1 MKKNLLF
8 ILLFFCCVNV
18 VFADDINWTVKQSE
32 NYSFNN
38 TQILTP
44 KSSNFNKNVD
54 CIFMPVKEKEIP
66 VVTRTTTP
74 DTAKIIRRSLA
85 SSEQLDPFVIKV
97 DGIKYYMVQNNKIL
111 GEDST
116 LKTIYQPLY
125 LLDKNNDKKITSAE
139 LKNGNIRFVR
149 LNNSGQ
155 LELNNKSL
163 DYPLANISYIDLNTL
178 RRTQNTGD
186 IGSFGY
192 FDIYINHNYQIK
204 KFIGQITYEN
214 KKDINRLMGR

>member
-1 MKKNLLF
+1 MKKYLLF

-66 VVTRTTTP
+66 VVTRTTIP

-125 LLDKNNDKKITSAE
+125 LLDKNNDKKIISAE

-163 DYPLANISYIDLNTL
+163 DYPLANILYIDLNTL
-178 RRTQNTGD
+178 RRTQNAGD

>member
-1 MKKNLLF
+1 MKKYLLS

-18 VFADDINWTVKQSE
+18 VFADDINWTVNQSE

-44 KSSNFNKNVD
+44 KSSSFNKNVD
-54 CIFMPVKEKEIP
+54 CIFMPIKEKEIP

-74 DTAKIIRRSLA
+74 DTARIIRRSLA

-97 DGIKYYMVQNNKIL
+97 DDIKYYMVQNNKIL

-116 LKTIYQPLY
+116 LDIIYKPLY

-178 RRTQNTGD
+178 RRTQNAGD

-214 KKDINRLMGR
+214 KEDINRLMGR

>member
-1 MKKNLLF
+1 MKKYLLF

-74 DTAKIIRRSLA
+74 DTSRIIRRSLA

-97 DGIKYYMVQNNKIL
+97 DDIKYYMVQNNKIL

-116 LKTIYQPLY
+116 LDTIYQPLY

-178 RRTQNTGD
+178 RRTQNAGD

>member
-1 MKKNLLF
+1 MKKYLLF

-139 LKNGNIRFVR
+139 LKNGNIRLVR

>member
-1 MKKNLLF
+1 MKKYLLF

-74 DTAKIIRRSLA
+74 DTARIIRRSLA

-116 LKTIYQPLY
+116 LDTIYQPLY

-178 RRTQNTGD
+178 RRTQNAGD

>member
-1 MKKNLLF
+1 MKKYLLF

-125 LLDKNNDKKITSAE
+125 LLDKNNDKKITSVE

>member
-1 MKKNLLF
+1 MKKYLLF

-44 KSSNFNKNVD
+44 KSSSFNKNVD
-54 CIFMPVKEKEIP
+54 CIFMPIKEKEIP

-74 DTAKIIRRSLA
+74 DTARIIRRSLA

-116 LKTIYQPLY
+116 LDTIYKPLY

-178 RRTQNTGD
+178 RRTQNAGD

-214 KKDINRLMGR
+214 KEDINRLMGR

>member
-1 MKKNLLF
+1 MKKYLLF

-66 VVTRTTTP
+66 VVTRTTIP

-149 LNNSGQ
+149 LNNLGQ

-178 RRTQNTGD
+178 RRTQNAGD

>member
-1 MKKNLLF
+1 MKKYLLS

-44 KSSNFNKNVD
+44 KSSSFNKNVD
-54 CIFMPVKEKEIP
+54 CIFMPIKEKEIP

-74 DTAKIIRRSLA
+74 DTSRIIRRSLA

-116 LKTIYQPLY
+116 LDTIYQPLY

-139 LKNGNIRFVR
+139 LKSGNIRFVR

-178 RRTQNTGD
+178 RRTQNAGD

-214 KKDINRLMGR
+214 KEDINRLMGR

>member
-1 MKKNLLF
+1 MKKYLLF

-54 CIFMPVKEKEIP
+54 YIFMPVKEKEIP

-116 LKTIYQPLY
+116 LNTIYQPLY

-178 RRTQNTGD
+178 RRTQNAGD

-214 KKDINRLMGR
+214 KEDINRLMGR

>member
-1 MKKNLLF
+1 MKKYLLF

-178 RRTQNTGD
+178 RRTQNAGN

>member
-1 MKKNLLF
+1 MKKYLLP

-44 KSSNFNKNVD
+44 KSSSFNKNVD
-54 CIFMPVKEKEIP
+54 CIFMPIKEKEIP

-74 DTAKIIRRSLA
+74 DTARIIRRSLA

-116 LKTIYQPLY
+116 LDTIYQPLY

-178 RRTQNTGD
+178 RRTQNAGD

-214 KKDINRLMGR
+214 KEDINRLMGR

>member
-1 MKKNLLF
+1 MKKYLLF

-66 VVTRTTTP
+66 VVTRTTIP

-178 RRTQNTGD
+178 RRTQNAGD

-192 FDIYINHNYQIK
+192 FDIYINHNYQLK

>member
-1 MKKNLLF
+1 MKKYLLS

-44 KSSNFNKNVD
+44 KSSSFNKNVD
-54 CIFMPVKEKEIP
+54 CIFMPIKEKEIP
-66 VVTRTTTP
+66 VVTRTITP
-74 DTAKIIRRSLA
+74 DTSRIIRRSLA

-116 LKTIYQPLY
+116 LDTIYKPLY

-178 RRTQNTGD
+178 RRTQNAGD

-214 KKDINRLMGR
+214 KEDINRLMGR

>member
-1 MKKNLLF
+1 MKKYLLF

-178 RRTQNTGD
+178 RRTQNAGD

>member
-1 MKKNLLF
+1 MKKYLLF

-163 DYPLANISYIDLNTL
+163 DYPLANILYIDLNTL
-178 RRTQNTGD
+178 RRTQNAGD

-214 KKDINRLMGR
+214 KKDINRLMDR

>member
-1 MKKNLLF
+1 MKKYLLF

-163 DYPLANISYIDLNTL
+163 DYPLANILYIDLNTL

>member
-1 MKKNLLF
+1 MKKYLLF

-54 CIFMPVKEKEIP
+54 YIFMPVKEKEIP
-66 VVTRTTTP
+66 VVTRTTIP

-178 RRTQNTGD
+178 RRTQNAGD

-214 KKDINRLMGR
+214 KEDINRLMGR

>member
-1 MKKNLLF
+1 MKKYLLF

-163 DYPLANISYIDLNTL
+163 DYPLANILYIDLKTL
-178 RRTQNTGD
+178 RRTQNAGD

>member
-1 MKKNLLF
+1 MKKYLLS

-44 KSSNFNKNVD
+44 KSSSFNRNVD
-54 CIFMPVKEKEIP
+54 CIFMPIKEKEIP

-74 DTAKIIRRSLA
+74 DTSRIIRRSLA

-116 LKTIYQPLY
+116 LDTIYQPLY

-178 RRTQNTGD
+178 RRTQNAGD

-214 KKDINRLMGR
+214 KEDINRLMGR

>member
-1 MKKNLLF
+1 MKKYLLS

-18 VFADDINWTVKQSE
+18 VFADDINWTVNQSE

-44 KSSNFNKNVD
+44 KSSSFNKNVD
-54 CIFMPVKEKEIP
+54 CIFMPIKEKEIP

-74 DTAKIIRRSLA
+74 DTARIIRRSLA

-116 LKTIYQPLY
+116 LDIIYKPLY

-163 DYPLANISYIDLNTL
+163 DYPLANILYIDLNTL
-178 RRTQNTGD
+178 RRTQNAGD

-214 KKDINRLMGR
+214 KEDINRLMGR

>member
-1 MKKNLLF
+1 MKKYLLF

-18 VFADDINWTVKQSE
+18 VYADDINWTVKQSE

-66 VVTRTTTP
+66 VVTRTTIP

>member
-1 MKKNLLF
+1 MKKYLLF

-32 NYSFNN
+32 NYLFNN

-54 CIFMPVKEKEIP
+54 YIFMPVKEKEIP

-116 LKTIYQPLY
+116 LNTIYQPLY

-214 KKDINRLMGR
+214 KEDINRLMGR

>member
-1 MKKNLLF
+1 MKKYLLF

-66 VVTRTTTP
+66 VVTRTTIP

-116 LKTIYQPLY
+116 LNTIYQPLY

-178 RRTQNTGD
+178 RRTQNAGD

>member
-1 MKKNLLF
+1 MKKYLLF

-116 LKTIYQPLY
+116 LNTIYQPLY

-178 RRTQNTGD
+178 RRTQNAGD

-214 KKDINRLMGR
+214 KEDINRLMGR

>member
-1 MKKNLLF
+1 MKKYLLS

-38 TQILTP
+38 MQILTP
-44 KSSNFNKNVD
+44 KSSSFNKNVD
-54 CIFMPVKEKEIP
+54 CIFMPIKEKEIP

-74 DTAKIIRRSLA
+74 DTSRIIRRSLA

-116 LKTIYQPLY
+116 LDTIYQPLY

-178 RRTQNTGD
+178 RRTQNAGD

-214 KKDINRLMGR
+214 KEDINRLMGR

>member
-1 MKKNLLF
+1 MKKYLLF

-116 LKTIYQPLY
+116 LNTIYQPLY

-155 LELNNKSL
+155 LELNNKNL

-178 RRTQNTGD
+178 RRTQNAGD

-214 KKDINRLMGR
+214 KEDINRLMGR

>member
-1 MKKNLLF
+1 MKKYLLF

-66 VVTRTTTP
+66 VATRTTTP

-116 LKTIYQPLY
+116 LNTIYQPLY

-178 RRTQNTGD
+178 RRTQNAGD

>member
-1 MKKNLLF
+1 MKKYLLS

-44 KSSNFNKNVD
+44 KSSSFNKNVD
-54 CIFMPVKEKEIP
+54 CIFMPIKEKEIP

-74 DTAKIIRRSLA
+74 DTSRIIRRSLA

-116 LKTIYQPLY
+116 LDIIYKPLY

-178 RRTQNTGD
+178 RRTQNAGD

-214 KKDINRLMGR
+214 KEDINRLMGR

>member
-1 MKKNLLF
+1 MKKYLLS

-38 TQILTP
+38 TQILIP
-44 KSSNFNKNVD
+44 KSSSFNKNVD
-54 CIFMPVKEKEIP
+54 CIFMPIKEKEIP

-74 DTAKIIRRSLA
+74 DTARIIRRSLA

-178 RRTQNTGD
+178 RRTQNAGD
-186 IGSFGY
+186 IGSFVY

-214 KKDINRLMGR
+214 KKDINRLMDR

>member
-1 MKKNLLF
+1 MKKYLLF

-116 LKTIYQPLY
+116 LNTIYQPLY

-178 RRTQNTGD
+178 RRTQNAGD

-192 FDIYINHNYQIK
+192 FDIYINHNYQIT

>member
-1 MKKNLLF
+1 MKKYLLF

-18 VFADDINWTVKQSE
+18 VFADDINWAVKQSE

-163 DYPLANISYIDLNTL
+163 DYPLANILYIDLNTL
-178 RRTQNTGD
+178 RRTQNAGD

>member
-1 MKKNLLF
+1 MKKYLLF

-116 LKTIYQPLY
+116 LNTIYQPLY

-178 RRTQNTGD
+178 RRTQNAGD

>member
-1 MKKNLLF
+1 MKKYLLS

-44 KSSNFNKNVD
+44 KSSSFNKNVD
-54 CIFMPVKEKEIP
+54 CIFMPIKEKEIP

-74 DTAKIIRRSLA
+74 DTSRIIRRSLA

-116 LKTIYQPLY
+116 LDTIYQPLY

-178 RRTQNTGD
+178 RRTQNAGD

-214 KKDINRLMGR
+214 KEDINRLMGR

>member
-1 MKKNLLF
+1 MKKYLLF

-116 LKTIYQPLY
+116 LNTIYQPLY

-178 RRTQNTGD
+178 RHTQNAGD

>member
-1 MKKNLLF
+1 MKKYLLS

-44 KSSNFNKNVD
+44 KSSSFNKNVD
-54 CIFMPVKEKEIP
+54 CIFMPIKEKEMP

-74 DTAKIIRRSLA
+74 DTSRIIRRSLA

-116 LKTIYQPLY
+116 LDTIYKPLY

-139 LKNGNIRFVR
+139 LKSGNIRFVR

-178 RRTQNTGD
+178 RRTQNAGD

-214 KKDINRLMGR
+214 KEDINRLMGR

>member
-1 MKKNLLF
+1 MKKYLLF

-66 VVTRTTTP
+66 VVSRTTTP

>member
-1 MKKNLLF
+1 MKKYLLF

-97 DGIKYYMVQNNKIL
+97 DGIKYYMVQINKIL

-178 RRTQNTGD
+178 RRTQNAGD

-214 KKDINRLMGR
+214 KEDINRLMGR

>member
-1 MKKNLLF
+1 MKKYLLF

-18 VFADDINWTVKQSE
+18 VFADDINWTLKQSE

-178 RRTQNTGD
+178 RRTQNAGD

>member
-1 MKKNLLF
+1 MKKYLLS

-44 KSSNFNKNVD
+44 KSSSFNKNVD
-54 CIFMPVKEKEIP
+54 CIFMPIKEKEIP

-74 DTAKIIRRSLA
+74 DTARIIRRSLA

-178 RRTQNTGD
+178 RRTQNAGD

-214 KKDINRLMGR
+214 KEDINRLMGR